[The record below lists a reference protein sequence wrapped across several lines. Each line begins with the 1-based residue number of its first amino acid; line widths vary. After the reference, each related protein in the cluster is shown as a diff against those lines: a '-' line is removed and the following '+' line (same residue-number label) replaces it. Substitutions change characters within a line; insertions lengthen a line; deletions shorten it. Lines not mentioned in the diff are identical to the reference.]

1 MNKFNS
7 FYGVVTDITNFNS
20 GIENTE
26 GCYKFISL
34 SGDNGDI
41 VNFIMIPLTFLVDYE
56 TISIG
61 DFVEAYYDA
70 LAPAV
75 LIYPP
80 QYSAIVM
87 TEIKPNRRVKV
98 DFFDQNLV
106 SSDREL
112 KLNIGPNTKITQK
125 NGQRFT
131 DDLTNRNLVVIYGPS
146 TKSIP
151 AQTTPYE
158 VIVLC

>member
-7 FYGVVTDITNFNS
+7 FYGVVTKITNFNS

-34 SGDNGDI
+34 SGDNGNI
-41 VNFIMIPLTFLVDYE
+41 VNFILSPSTFLVDYE

-61 DFVEAYYDA
+61 NYVEAYYDG

-75 LIYPP
+75 MIYPP
-80 QYSAIVM
+80 QYPAIVM
-87 TEIKPNRRVKV
+87 TKIKPNRSVKV
-98 DFFDQNLV
+98 DYFDQNLV
-106 SSDREL
+106 SSDGEL
-112 KLNIGPNTKITQK
+112 KLNIAHNTKITQK

-131 DDLTNRNLVVIYGPS
+131 DNISNRDLVIIYGPS